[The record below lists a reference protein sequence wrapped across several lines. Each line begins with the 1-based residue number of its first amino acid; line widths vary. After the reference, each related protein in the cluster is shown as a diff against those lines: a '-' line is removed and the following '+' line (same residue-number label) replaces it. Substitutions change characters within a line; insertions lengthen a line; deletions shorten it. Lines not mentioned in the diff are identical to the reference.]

1 MFSLPTQ
8 RSYWLKK
15 LANLEPRAGVP
26 RETAGQKESSQVQRY
41 EFSLPEPLVEDLN
54 RETGGSAFF
63 LYATLMSAV
72 QICLSRYS
80 GTVTVVVGSPG
91 RRSSEEP
98 HSVGNSIPIVTEIHG
113 QASFRECL
121 SQVRESLAGA
131 YMNQDYLLEA
141 IVRDLQLEEG
151 TSLFDIEMS
160 LAELHGTAGS
170 APAAATLLWERE
182 AKQIKG
188 SWAFSKDW
196 ASLESVRRYTG
207 QVLSILEA
215 GLATSSIKIRDLPW
229 MTKVEQLQQME
240 ELNRS
245 GEGLLSGKTVIELF
259 EEQAERTPDATAV
272 VCSSEEVNYREL
284 NQRANQLASYLKKLG
299 VGPEIRAGMY
309 LDPGVE
315 LAIGILGVLKSG
327 GAYVPFGPEYPTER
341 LAYMWKD
348 SGAAVL
354 LTQERLKEKL
364 PAVETKV
371 ICLDRDWKQ
380 ISRESRGH
388 VPANVR
394 GGNLACVIYT
404 SGSTGAPKGVSVTQ
418 VGLAERARVLG
429 EQYQL
434 GVNDR
439 LLQFLSPGFDAFGEE
454 FFPTL
459 IRGATLVIKPS
470 VTSLLPEEMIALV
483 ARDRITVLHLPPAY
497 WAELERHVSGSQTP
511 VLSSLR
517 LLITGGE
524 AIPWERAQRW
534 TARCKSGVCN
544 AYGPT
549 EATITAT
556 IYSLPSAEDISAT
569 NKKVLWLPIGLPVP
583 NTRVYLLDEGQ
594 QAVPI
599 GVTGELYIA
608 GAGLARGYLNQ
619 PGLTA
624 ERFIADPFGA
634 PGTRMYKTGD
644 MARWHAGWGLEFL
657 GRTDQQVKIRGFR
670 VELGEIEAVLTRH
683 QDVGQSTVITLED
696 RLGEKRLVGY
706 VAPISGHSINAS
718 ALRQYLARTL
728 PEYMVP
734 AALVVLT
741 ALPLTPN
748 GKLDRKALP
757 RPDFTAENKVWQGPR
772 TPQEE
777 ILCSL
782 FAGVL
787 GVARVGICDNFFE
800 LGGNSLL
807 ATRLIGRI
815 RGALGVELSIRK
827 LFEVTTVSE
836 LAHEL
841 KTAQEARPA
850 LERMIRPAEI
860 PLSFAQHRLWFLY
873 RMEGPSPTYNVPM
886 GLRLRGRLDRAAL
899 EGALGDLI
907 KRHETLR
914 TTFLETHGVPRQNIL
929 EANSLLPLLKVEVTA
944 EATLANKLAQTAERG
959 FDLANEI
966 PLRAHLFVLDENEYV
981 LLLVIHHI
989 AGDGW
994 SVRPL
999 LGDFVEAYAARIRGE
1014 QANWPPLPV
1023 QYADYT
1029 LWQRQMLG
1037 REDDPE
1043 SLGSRQLDFWTK
1055 TLKDLPEQLDL
1066 PSDFLRPAKASHHGE
1081 TLPLS
1086 FDAALH
1092 CRLRTLA
1099 LEGHASMFMVL
1110 QAALA
1115 ALLSRMG
1122 SGTDI
1127 PIGTAIAGRT
1137 DSTLEQLVGFFVN
1150 TMVLRTDTSGNPSFL
1165 ELLAR
1170 VRTVDLDAYAH
1181 QELPFERL
1189 VEVLNPSRSLSRH
1202 PLFQIM
1208 LVFHH
1213 TQASLDLPELPD
1225 LATKIEP
1232 IDSHVA
1238 KFDLS
1243 FSLGERL
1250 APDGTPEGIEG
1261 VIEYSTDLFERKTVE
1276 GLAVRLIRLLE
1287 AVTTDPAQPI
1297 GRLSLLDCEER
1308 RQILMDW
1315 NNTARNVVQHTLPV
1329 MFETQVGHTPE
1340 AIAVIFEDITL
1351 SYRELNERANRL
1363 AHTLIAEGIGPEHIV
1378 AVALPR
1384 SPEMVVGVLGVLKCG
1399 AAYLPIDP
1407 DYPSERLAFMLE
1419 DAQPALILT
1428 SSAVA
1433 SQLPDSTGH
1442 LILDHPETLQ
1452 RLARAM
1458 VTSPKDS
1465 ERTQPLKPQHPAYV
1479 IYTSGS
1485 SGKPKGAVV
1494 THSGIPSLVAA
1505 QNECFLLTS
1514 KSRILQFVSLSFDV
1528 AFSELCMALLSG
1540 AALVLAPAEQLLP
1553 GASLTTLASV
1563 HGITHVNVPPA
1574 ILAMLPINTFP
1585 AGATIIVGGE
1595 TCSAELVKRWSVG
1608 RRMINGYGPTEATV
1622 SATLTGPLSHATE
1635 QGIGKPIW
1643 NTHLYV
1649 LDENLQIV
1657 PAGMAGELYVAGAGL
1672 ARGYLHRLGL
1682 TAGRFVADPFG
1693 APGTRMYRTGDLA
1706 RWRAGGLL
1714 DFLGRTD
1721 EQVKIRGFRVELGEI
1736 EAALSRHSDV
1746 SQATVI
1752 VREDRPGEKCLVGYV
1767 VFMAGRIADPG
1778 SLRRYLAQSLPD
1790 YLVPAALVVL
1800 ETMPLTSNGKP
1811 DRKAL
1816 PAPEFA
1822 GSLQVLQGPRTTQEK
1837 ILCSLFVDV
1846 LGVSRVGIDDNFF
1859 DLGGH
1864 SLLATRLVSQ
1874 IRESLGVEISIRSLF
1889 EAPTVARLAETVED
1903 ALLDEIEN
1911 IPEQEATRLIDLQN
1925 AMVIDLQNTTS

>member
-1 MFSLPTQ
+1 L
-8 RSYWLKK
+8 L
-15 LANLEPRAGVP
+15 
-26 RETAGQKESSQVQRY
+26 
-41 EFSLPEPLVEDLN
+41 
-54 RETGGSAFF
+54 
-63 LYATLMSAV
+63 
-72 QICLSRYS
+72 
-80 GTVTVVVGSPG
+80 PG
-91 RRSSEEP
+91 RT
-98 HSVGNSIPIVTEIHG
+98 I
-113 QASFRECL
+113 
-121 SQVRESLAGA
+121 
-131 YMNQDYLLEA
+131 M
-141 IVRDLQLEEG
+141 
-151 TSLFDIEMS
+151 
-160 LAELHGTAGS
+160 
-170 APAAATLLWERE
+170 
-182 AKQIKG
+182 
-188 SWAFSKDW
+188 
-196 ASLESVRRYTG
+196 
-207 QVLSILEA
+207 
-215 GLATSSIKIRDLPW
+215 
-229 MTKVEQLQQME
+229 
-240 ELNRS
+240 
-245 GEGLLSGKTVIELF
+245 ELF
-259 EEQAERTPDATAV
+259 EEQAERTPEAIAV
-272 VCSSEEVNYREL
+272 ACSSEEVSYREL
-284 NQRANQLASYLKKLG
+284 NQRANQLASYLRKLG
-299 VGPEIRAGMY
+299 VGPEIRAGLY

-315 LAIGILGVLKSG
+315 LAIGILGVLKAG
-327 GAYVPFGPEYPTER
+327 GAYVPFGPEYPAER

-354 LTQERLKEKL
+354 LTQEHRKEKL
-364 PAVETKV
+364 PAAETKV
-371 ICLDRDWKQ
+371 ICLDREWKQ
-380 ISRESRGH
+380 ISRESREH
-388 VPANVR
+388 VPANVQ
-394 GGNLACVIYT
+394 GENLAYVIYT

-418 VGLAERARVLG
+418 VGLAERAKVLG

-434 GVNDR
+434 RATDR

-459 IRGATLVIKPS
+459 IHGATLVIKPD
-470 VTSLLPEEMIALV
+470 VTSLLPEEMAALV
-483 ARDRITVLHLPPAY
+483 ARDRITVLHLPPTY
-497 WAELERHVSGSQTP
+497 WAELERHISNSQAP
-511 VLSSLR
+511 VLTSLR

-534 TARCKSGVCN
+534 ITRCQSGVCN

-556 IYSLPSAEDISAT
+556 IFTFPGAEDISTAY
-569 NKKVLWLPIGLPVP
+569 KKLLWLPIGLPVP
-583 NTRVYLLDEGQ
+583 NTRAYLLDEGQ
-594 QAVPI
+594 QEVPI
-599 GVTGELYIA
+599 GETGELYIA
-608 GAGLARGYLNQ
+608 GDGLARGYLNQ

-644 MARWHAGWGLEFL
+644 MARWDARWGLEFL

-670 VELGEIEAVLTRH
+670 VELGEIEAVLARH
-683 QDVGQSTVITLED
+683 QDVGQSIVITRED
-696 RLGEKRLVGY
+696 RPGEKRLVGY
-706 VAPISGHSINAS
+706 VAPISGHSIDSS
-718 ALRQYLARTL
+718 ALRQYLAQTL

-748 GKLDRKALP
+748 GKLDPKALP
-757 RPDFTAENKVWQGPR
+757 RPDFTAANKVWRGPR
-772 TPQEE
+772 TPREE

-787 GVARVGICDNFFE
+787 GVARVGIDDNFFE

-815 RGALGVELSIRK
+815 RAALEVELSIRK
-827 LFEVTTVSE
+827 LFEVTTVSG

-841 KTAQEARPA
+841 ETAQQARPA
-850 LERMIRPAEI
+850 LERVARPAEI

-873 RMEGPSPTYNVPM
+873 RMEGPGPTYNVPM
-886 GLRLRGRLDRAAL
+886 GLRLKGRLDRAAL
-899 EGALGDLI
+899 ENALGDLVQ
-907 KRHETLR
+907 RHETLR

-929 EANSLLPLLKVEVTA
+929 EANSLLPLLKVEVA
-944 EATLANKLAQTAERG
+944 DEATLAGKLAQAAKQG
-959 FDLANEI
+959 FDLASEI
-966 PLRAHLFVLDENEYV
+966 PLRAHLFALDQAEHV
-981 LLLVIHHI
+981 LLLVMHHI

-999 LGDFVEAYAARIRGE
+999 LGDLVAAYAARIRGE
-1014 QANWPPLPV
+1014 QVDWPPLPV
-1023 QYADYT
+1023 QYTDYT

-1037 REDDPE
+1037 SENDPE
-1043 SLGSRQLDFWTK
+1043 SLGSRQLDFWTRA
-1055 TLKDLPEQLDL
+1055 LKDLPEQLDL
-1066 PSDFLRPAKASHHGE
+1066 PSHLSRPAKASYHGE
-1081 TLPLS
+1081 TLPFSL
-1086 FDAALH
+1086 DAALH
-1092 CRLRTLA
+1092 RRLQALA
-1099 LEGHASMFMVL
+1099 LEGNASMFMVL

-1115 ALLSRMG
+1115 ALLTRMG

-1137 DSTLEQLVGFFVN
+1137 DSALEQLVGFFVN
-1150 TMVLRTDTSGNPSFL
+1150 TLVLRTDTSGNPGFL
-1165 ELLAR
+1165 QLLAR

-1225 LATKIEP
+1225 LVTKIEP
-1232 IDSHVA
+1232 VESNVA

-1250 APDGTPEGIEG
+1250 APDGAPEGIEG
-1261 VIEYSTDLFERKTVE
+1261 VIEYSTGLFERKTVE
-1276 GLAVRLIRLLE
+1276 ELAARLIRLLE
-1287 AVTTDPAQPI
+1287 AIAADPAQPI
-1297 GRLSLLDCEER
+1297 GRLSLLDGEER
-1308 RQILMDW
+1308 LQILVDW
-1315 NNTARNVVQHTLPV
+1315 NNTSRDVVQHTLPV
-1329 MFETQVGHTPE
+1329 MFEAQAGRTPE
-1340 AIAVIFEDITL
+1340 ATAVIFEGITL
-1351 SYRELNERANRL
+1351 SYRELNERANRV

-1384 SPEMVVGVLGVLKCG
+1384 SPEMVVGVLGILKCG

-1407 DYPSERLAFMLE
+1407 DYPPERLAFMLE
-1419 DAQPALILT
+1419 DSQPALIMT

-1433 SQLPDSTGH
+1433 SQLPDSAGH
-1442 LILDHPETLQ
+1442 LVLDHPETLR
-1452 RLARAM
+1452 RLDCAM
-1458 VTSPKDS
+1458 VTSPGDS
-1465 ERTQPLKPQHPAYV
+1465 ERIQPLKLQHPAYV

-1505 QNECFLLTS
+1505 QNESFLLTS
-1514 KSRILQFVSLSFDV
+1514 RSRILQFVSLSFDV
-1528 AFSELCMALLSG
+1528 AFSELCMAFLSG
-1540 AALVLAPAEQLLP
+1540 AALVLAPAERLLP
-1553 GASLTTLASV
+1553 GASLTTLASL

-1574 ILAMLPINTFP
+1574 ILAMLDVDTFP
-1585 AGATIIVGGE
+1585 QDATIIVGGE
-1595 TCSAELVKRWSVG
+1595 TCSAELVKRWSAT

-1643 NTHLYV
+1643 NTRVYV

-1657 PAGMAGELYVAGAGL
+1657 PAGIAGELYIAGAGL
-1672 ARGYLHRLGL
+1672 ARGYLHHPGL

-1693 APGTRMYRTGDLA
+1693 LPGTRMYRTGDLA

-1736 EAALSRHSDV
+1736 EVALSRHSDV

-1752 VREDRPGEKCLVGYV
+1752 AREDRPGEKRLVGYV
-1767 VFMAGRIADPG
+1767 VPVAGRIADPG
-1778 SLRRYLAQSLPD
+1778 SLRHYLAQSLPD
-1790 YLVPAALVVL
+1790 YLVPAALVAL

-1822 GSLQVLQGPRTTQEK
+1822 GSLQAVQRPCTAQEE
-1837 ILCSLFVDV
+1837 ILGSLFADV
-1846 LGVSRVGIDDNFF
+1846 LGVSRVGMDDNFF

-1874 IRESLGVEISIRSLF
+1874 IREAFGVEISIRSLF

-1911 IPEQEATRLIDLQN
+1911 VPEQEAMRLN
-1925 AMVIDLQNTTS
+1925 GLQNTSRS

>member
-1 MFSLPTQ
+1 M
-8 RSYWLKK
+8 REN
-15 LANLEPRAGVP
+15 LAE
-26 RETAGQKESSQVQRY
+26 
-41 EFSLPEPLVEDLN
+41 
-54 RETGGSAFF
+54 
-63 LYATLMSAV
+63 
-72 QICLSRYS
+72 
-80 GTVTVVVGSPG
+80 
-91 RRSSEEP
+91 
-98 HSVGNSIPIVTEIHG
+98 
-113 QASFRECL
+113 
-121 SQVRESLAGA
+121 A
-131 YMNQDYLLEA
+131 YMNQDYFLQEV
-141 IVRDLQLEEG
+141 VRDLELEEG

-160 LAELHGTAGS
+160 LAELHGRARS
-170 APAAATLLWERE
+170 ASTAATLLWERE
-182 AKQIKG
+182 AKEIKG
-188 SWAFSKDW
+188 SWVFSKDW
-196 ASLESVRRYTG
+196 ASLETVRQYTG
-207 QVLSILEA
+207 QVLRILEA
-215 GLATSSIKIRDLPW
+215 GLVTSSIKIRDLPW
-229 MTKVEQLQQME
+229 MTKVEQLQQVE
-240 ELNRS
+240 QLNRS
-245 GEGLLSGKTVIELF
+245 GEGLLSGKTIMELF
-259 EEQAERTPDATAV
+259 KEQAERTPDAIAV
-272 VCSSEEVNYREL
+272 VCLSEEVTYQEL
-284 NQRANQLASYLKKLG
+284 NQRADQLASYLRKLG
-299 VGPEIRAGMY
+299 VGPEIRAGLL

-315 LAIGILGVLKSG
+315 LSIGILGVLKAG
-327 GAYVPFGPEYPTER
+327 GAYVPFGPEYPDER

-348 SGAAVL
+348 SGASVL
-354 LTQERLKEKL
+354 LTQEHLKEKL
-364 PAVETKV
+364 PAAETKV

-380 ISRESRGH
+380 VSRESREH
-388 VPANVR
+388 VAMNVL
-394 GGNLACVIYT
+394 GENLAYVIYT
-404 SGSTGAPKGVSVTQ
+404 SGSTGAPKGVCVTH

-429 EQYQL
+429 EQYRL
-434 GVNDR
+434 RPNDR
-439 LLQFLSPGFDAFGEE
+439 MLQFLSPGFDAFGEE

-459 IRGATLVIKPS
+459 IRGATLVIKPN
-470 VTSLLPEEMIALV
+470 VTSLLPEEMTALV

-497 WAELERHVSGSQTP
+497 WAELERHVSSSQTP
-511 VLSSLR
+511 LLSCLR

-534 TARCKSGVCN
+534 IGRCKSGVCN

-556 IYSLPSAEDISAT
+556 VYVLPSVGDSSAI
-569 NKKVLWLPIGLPVP
+569 NEKVLWLPIGLPIP
-583 NTRVYLLDEGQ
+583 NTRVYLLDERQ
-594 QAVPI
+594 ESVPI

-644 MARWHAGWGLEFL
+644 MARWRTGWGLEFL

-670 VELGEIEAVLTRH
+670 VELGEIEAVLARH
-683 QDVGQSTVITLED
+683 HDVGQSIVIMRED
-696 RLGEKRLVGY
+696 RPGEKRLVGY
-706 VAPISGHSINAS
+706 VAPISGHSIDSS

-757 RPDFTAENKVWQGPR
+757 QPDFMAANKVWRGPR

-782 FAGVL
+782 FAAIL

-815 RGALGVELSIRK
+815 RAVLGVELSIRK
-827 LFEVTTVSE
+827 LFEVPTVSG

-841 KTAQEARPA
+841 DTAQQARPA
-850 LERMIRPAEI
+850 LQSMTRPAEI

-886 GLRLRGRLDRAAL
+886 GLRLKGRLDRAAL

-929 EANSLLPLLKVEVTA
+929 EANSLLPLLKIEVTT
-944 EATLANKLAQTAERG
+944 EAALANRLALVADRG
-959 FDLANEI
+959 FDLASEI
-966 PLRAHLFVLDENEYV
+966 PLRAHLFVLDESEHV

-994 SVRPL
+994 SVGPL
-999 LGDFVEAYAARIRGE
+999 LGDLVQAYAARIRGE
-1014 QANWPPLPV
+1014 QVNWPPLPV
-1023 QYADYT
+1023 QYTDYT
-1029 LWQRQMLG
+1029 LWQRQVLG
-1037 REDDPE
+1037 SPNNPE
-1043 SLGSRQLDFWTK
+1043 SLSSRQLDFWTK
-1055 TLKDLPEQLDL
+1055 ALKDLPEQLDL
-1066 PSDFLRPAKASHHGE
+1066 PSDFSRPAKASYHGE

-1086 FDAALH
+1086 LDVALH

-1099 LEGHASMFMVL
+1099 LEAHASLFMVL

-1137 DSTLEQLVGFFVN
+1137 DNGLEQLVGFFVN

-1170 VRTVDLDAYAH
+1170 VRTVDLDAYSH
-1181 QELPFERL
+1181 QELPFEHL
-1189 VEVLNPSRSLSRH
+1189 VEVLNPPRSLSRH

-1213 TQASLDLPELPD
+1213 TQASLDLPEFPGLT
-1225 LATKIEP
+1225 TKIEP
-1232 IDSHVA
+1232 LESNVA

-1250 APDGTPEGIEG
+1250 APDGAPEGIEG
-1261 VIEYSTDLFERKTVE
+1261 VIEYRTDLFERKTVE
-1276 GLAVRLIRLLE
+1276 SLAERLIQLLE
-1287 AVTTDPAQPI
+1287 AAAADPNQPV
-1297 GRLSLLDCEER
+1297 GRLSLLEDEER
-1308 RQILMDW
+1308 RQILVDW
-1315 NNTARNVVQHTLPV
+1315 NNTVHDVVQATLPV
-1329 MFETQVGHTPE
+1329 LFEAQVERDAGAT
-1340 AIAVIFEDITL
+1340 AVIFEDITL
-1351 SYRELNERANRL
+1351 SYGELNKRANRL
-1363 AHTLIAEGIGPEHIV
+1363 AHILVEEGIGPEHIV

-1384 SPEMVVGVLGVLKCG
+1384 SAEMVVGLLGILKCG
-1399 AAYLPIDP
+1399 AAYLPIDV
-1407 DYPSERLAFMLE
+1407 DYPAERLAFMLE
-1419 DAQPALILT
+1419 DALPALVLT
-1428 SSAVA
+1428 SHAVA
-1433 SQLPDSTGH
+1433 SQLPVSAD
-1442 LILDHPETLQ
+1442 LLVLDEPETIQ
-1452 RLARAM
+1452 RLARAR
-1458 VTSPKDS
+1458 VNSPGDS
-1465 ERTQPLKPQHPAYV
+1465 ERIQPLKLQHPAYV

-1485 SGKPKGAVV
+1485 SGKPKGVVV

-1505 QNECFLLTS
+1505 QNECFSLTS
-1514 KSRILQFVSLSFDV
+1514 KSRVLQFVSLSFDV

-1540 AALVLAPAEQLLP
+1540 AALVLAPAERLLP
-1553 GASLTTLASV
+1553 GAALTALAAG

-1574 ILAMLPINTFP
+1574 ILAMLAMDTFP
-1585 AGATIIVGGE
+1585 ENCTIIVGGE
-1595 TCSAELVKRWSVG
+1595 TCSAELMERWSAG
-1608 RRMINGYGPTEATV
+1608 RRMINGYGPTETTV
-1622 SATLTGPLSHATE
+1622 SATLTEPLSCATE

-1643 NTHLYV
+1643 NTRVYV

-1657 PAGMAGELYVAGAGL
+1657 PARLAGELYIAGAGL
-1672 ARGYLHRLGL
+1672 ARGYLNRPGL
-1682 TAGRFVADPFG
+1682 TSGRFVADPFG
-1693 APGTRMYRTGDLA
+1693 APGTRMYRTGDRA
-1706 RWRAGGLL
+1706 RWRAGGQL

-1721 EQVKIRGFRVELGEI
+1721 GQVKIRGFRVELGEI
-1736 EAALSRHSDV
+1736 EAALARHPEV

-1752 VREDRPGEKCLVGYV
+1752 VREDQSGEKRLVGYV
-1767 VFMAGRIADPG
+1767 VPVAGHIADPG

-1790 YLVPAALVVL
+1790 YLVPAAIVVL
-1800 ETMPLTSNGKP
+1800 ETIPLTSNSKP
-1811 DRKAL
+1811 DRNAL
-1816 PAPEFA
+1816 PIPDFA
-1822 GSLQVLQGPRTTQEK
+1822 GLTKVWQGPRTTQEE
-1837 ILCSLFVDV
+1837 ILCALFADV
-1846 LGVSRVGIDDNFF
+1846 LSISRVGIDDNFF

-1864 SLLATRLVSQ
+1864 SLLATRLVSR
-1874 IRESLGVEISIRSLF
+1874 IREALGVEIAVRSLF
-1889 EAPTVARLAETVED
+1889 ETPSVARLAETIED

-1911 IPEQEATRLIDLQN
+1911 IPEQDALRLSGLQT
-1925 AMVIDLQNTTS
+1925 AIS